1 MPFDKAKL
9 RKISLI
15 GGGVIAGA
23 ALLFLVMGW
32 VILSRQLPSVDLL
45 KDVQL
50 QQALRVY
57 SSDGKLIAE
66 YGEKRRVPLPIEQ
79 IPQVVKDAFL
89 ASEDDRFYEH
99 PGVDYQGLVRA
110 VVNQLLKGDR
120 SQGGSTITMQVAR
133 NFFLSPEKS
142 YKRKISEILLAL
154 RIEKELSKDQILEL
168 YLNKIYLGKR
178 AYGVAAA
185 AQVYY
190 GKRVEEL
197 TLPEVAMIAG
207 LPKAP
212 SRYNPVANP
221 ERATLRRNYVLRR
234 MLELQMIPQQAYDAA
249 VTEPVKAVTFE
260 MPAELEAPYVG
271 EMVRAELVSRFGEDI
286 YTSGLRVYTTVDSR
300 LQEAAN
306 QALRNGLLDYDQRHG
321 YRGPIRQLTLPPGM
335 TEIVLTEVD
344 EAALAAEAAV
354 SEAEG
359 SEDEAGEDTS
369 TRGLIDRSRESA
381 PAEPTGS
388 SWSFQDIDRELEAIG
403 RSGKVLPALVTRF
416 VTLPPPPVAAD
427 KEKPAPESLQ
437 AAEIYLGGRQY
448 ARLGFEQVK
457 WAKPFISTDVQG
469 PEPKAITDVLKVGD
483 YVWVMQRG
491 ELWTLVQ
498 VPEVEGAIVSLDPQS
513 GALLALAGGFDF
525 YRSKFNRAVQA
536 RRQPG
541 SSFKPFVYAAALDK
555 GYTAASIINDA
566 PVVFDDPALE
576 GKWRP
581 ENYSGEFFGPTRLR
595 EGLVKSRNLVS
606 IRLLQELGIER
617 ARRFVRRF
625 GFSEENLP
633 RDLSLALGSGTV
645 TPLEMARGFAAFAND
660 GYLISPFFIDRIETA
675 DGEPLWLAE
684 YKVACVKCFVE
695 KIDPQLLME
704 GYEVE
709 YPPEAAQAGSQAEA
723 TTVAATETVAA
734 DGAAPPAQPGDP
746 AAGVATDGME
756 IIAEVLARSREP
768 GIGAPPPAEAPPVE
782 PAAQTPVLEQPEP
795 AATATGPELKRR
807 IRPADKVLEPEVAYI
822 MNSMLRDVIQRGTG
836 VRARVLERN
845 DLAGK
850 TGTTNDEY
858 DAWFSG
864 FNHRYV
870 TTTWIGFDGFQ
881 PLGRAEAGAAASL
894 PVWIDYMK
902 VALEGVPEEVTSQPE
917 GIVTMRIDAETGLLA
932 GKNTREAIFEIFRQD
947 TAPTEE
953 STGVAGAY
961 PFDGATPEGAAPD
974 ASGEPAASE
983 LF

>member
-9 RKISLI
+9 RKISLL
-15 GGGVIAGA
+15 GGGI
-23 ALLFLVMGW
+23 VMGVFLLVLVAGW
-32 VILSRQLPSVDLL
+32 LVLSRELPSIDLL

-57 SSDGKLIAE
+57 SNDGKLIAE
-66 YGEKRRVPLPIEQ
+66 YGEKRRIPLPIEE

-89 ASEDDRFYEH
+89 ASEDDRFYDH
-99 PGVDYQGLVRA
+99 PGVDYQGLARA
-110 VVNQLLKGDR
+110 VINLLLTGDK

-142 YKRKISEILLAL
+142 YKRKISEMLLAL

-168 YLNKIYLGKR
+168 YLNKIYFGKR
-178 AYGVAAA
+178 AYGIAAA

-234 MLELQMIPQQAYDAA
+234 MLELQMIVQEAYDTAT
-249 VTEPVKAVTFE
+249 VEPVNAVTFE
-260 MPAELEAPYVG
+260 KAAELEAAYVG
-271 EMVRAELVSRFGEDI
+271 EMVRAELVGRFGEDI

-300 LQEAAN
+300 LQESAN

-321 YRGPIRQLTLPPGM
+321 YRGPIRQLSLPPGM

-344 EAALAAEAAV
+344 EAAVLDAAAA
-354 SEAEG
+354 SEVEIT
-359 SEDEAGEDTS
+359 EDEAAAEDTAS
-369 TRGLIDRSRESA
+369 RRGLIDRATESLPGEA
-381 PAEPTGS
+381 GPA
-388 SWSFQDIDRELEAIG
+388 WSFRDIDRELEAIG

-416 VTLPPPPVAAD
+416 VTLPPPPAGTD

-448 ARLGFEQVK
+448 ARLDFEQVK
-457 WAKPFISTDVQG
+457 WAKPFISTDAQG

-483 YVWVMQRG
+483 YIWVMQRG
-491 ELWTLVQ
+491 ELWALVQ
-498 VPEVEGAIVSLDPQS
+498 VPQVEGAIVSMDPQS

-525 YRSKFNRAVQA
+525 YRSKFNRAMQA

-541 SSFKPFVYAAALDK
+541 SSFKPFIYAAALDK

-625 GFSEENLP
+625 GFPEENLP

-645 TPLEMARGFAAFAND
+645 TPLEMTRGFAAFAND
-660 GYLISPFFIDRIETA
+660 GYLITPFFIDRIETA
-675 DGEPLWLAE
+675 DGKPLWLAE
-684 YKVACVKCFVE
+684 YNLACVKCFVE
-695 KIDPQLLME
+695 KMDPALLME
-704 GYEVE
+704 GYDVE
-709 YPPEAAQAGSQAEA
+709 LPTDETAAE
-723 TTVAATETVAA
+723 AATEALPVAVAPAPAQFQEPATGGVEA
-734 DGAAPPAQPGDP
+734 DGMQ
-746 AAGVATDGME
+746 V
-756 IIAEVLARSREP
+756 IAEVLARSREP
-768 GIGAPPPAEAPPVE
+768 GIGTPATAVIPPAM
-782 PAAQTPVLEQPEP
+782 QQIPEP
-795 AATATGPELKRR
+795 AVETPDEVAIVEPESEPVLKRR
-807 IRPADKVLEPEVAYI
+807 VKPADKILEPEVAYI

-836 VRARVLERN
+836 VRARALGRN

-850 TGTTNDEY
+850 TGTTNDQY

-870 TTTWIGFDGFQ
+870 TTTWLGFDGFQ
-881 PLGRAEAGAAASL
+881 PLGAQEAGAAASL

-902 VALEGVPEEVTSQPE
+902 VALEGVPEELTPQPA
-917 GIVTMRIDAETGLLA
+917 GIVTMRIDAATGLLA
-932 GKNTREAIFEIFRQD
+932 GKNTREAIFEIFRHD

-953 STGVAGAY
+953 SAGVADIDPFSGA
-961 PFDGATPEGAAPD
+961 PGEEAAPG
-974 ASGEPAASE
+974 SGGGEPTASE